1 MNINSKANHLPIH
14 SPGIKTSF
22 AQTPAYT
29 PAQAPVQKVSSVC
42 DDIRKSVEF
51 SRSILYKQF
60 SGQILRMTQAQM
72 EHMEA
77 MHVMV
82 ANINDRFMNA
92 NVMKMAKDGNCLF
105 ASLIHQIHAVKN
117 GSDYHNALT
126 ADLRRNVVKYITE
139 NLDSFTQAIKLRLS
153 YNGENVQGTCM
164 QFLKEKLSVNGCFGG
179 TETLLAVSKMYG
191 VNILVFREK
200 GPFYFGPGGFNSK
213 FERTIML
220 AYRIGGFDND
230 GQPDYNHYDS
240 ICGID
245 ENHGER

>member
-105 ASLIHQIHAVKN
+105 AS
-117 GSDYHNALT
+117 
-126 ADLRRNVVKYITE
+126 
-139 NLDSFTQAIKLRLS
+139 
-153 YNGENVQGTCM
+153 
-164 QFLKEKLSVNGCFGG
+164 
-179 TETLLAVSKMYG
+179 
-191 VNILVFREK
+191 
-200 GPFYFGPGGFNSK
+200 
-213 FERTIML
+213 
-220 AYRIGGFDND
+220 
-230 GQPDYNHYDS
+230 
-240 ICGID
+240 
-245 ENHGER
+245 